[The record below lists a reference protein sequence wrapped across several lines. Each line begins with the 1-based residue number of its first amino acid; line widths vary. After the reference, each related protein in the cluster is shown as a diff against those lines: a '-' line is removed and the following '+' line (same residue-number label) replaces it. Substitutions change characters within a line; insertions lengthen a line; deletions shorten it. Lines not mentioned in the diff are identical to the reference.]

1 MATAML
7 AQKHRLDVAASNL
20 ANVSTDGFRKQIA
33 RVSLGPEGL
42 VTTSRTDPEQG
53 PLRRTGRVFD
63 LSVAGAGA
71 FFVRDSEGKTVAV
84 RSGSFERDAR
94 GRMADERGREL
105 LGTRGPIVV
114 GPDATIDTRGVVHD
128 AGEPIAALRLRPGS
142 TVQSGFLEGANVD
155 AVSEMVEVLET
166 QRAFETSQKT
176 LSAIDEARQKDV
188 NDVVRV
194 KS

>member
-1 MATAML
+1 MDGIALMATAML

-105 LGTRGPIVV
+105 LGTRG
-114 GPDATIDTRGVVHD
+114 VVHD